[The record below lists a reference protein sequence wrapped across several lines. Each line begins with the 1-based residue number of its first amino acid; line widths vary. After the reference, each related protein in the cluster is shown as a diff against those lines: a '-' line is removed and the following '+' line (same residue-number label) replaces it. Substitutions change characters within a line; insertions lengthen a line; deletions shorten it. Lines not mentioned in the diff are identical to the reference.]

1 MNQPA
6 PSEHDHLAL
15 ERQAATA
22 LRRQRG
28 TRTIPRATY
37 RLQLNPDFTFDDA
50 ATIVPQLAAL
60 GISHLYL
67 SPILQAVPESTHGYD
82 VIDPSRIRAEFG
94 GPEGLARLAGT
105 ARNAGLGMI
114 LDIVPNHV
122 GLHSPANPWWW
133 ETLRDGPAGRYGRH
147 LDIRWTAGPHG
158 QPTVLV
164 PQLGAPLDDE
174 LAGDD
179 LHLAFATADEAPGR
193 DGYRIVYHEHAWPVR
208 AGSLEAVGLQ
218 PDEVT
223 GTLERVAADR
233 ALLREL
239 LGHQHYRLAF
249 WRRANEEL
257 DYRRFFD
264 VATLGAVRVED
275 PAVFADAH
283 QAVLPR
289 LHDGTFDGLRIDHPD
304 GLRDPVGYLR
314 DLREATGPDAWIVV
328 EKVLERGEA
337 QRTDWPIDGTVGY
350 AVADL
355 ILGAHVDPAA
365 GPVLDELHAE
375 LTGEP
380 IDRAA
385 MTDAA
390 KRTALIT
397 LFGAERAWLTDEL
410 VAACPDLDPTTAHDA
425 LVELLVAWPVY
436 RTYVR
441 PVEDA
446 VSAADRRIIDDA
458 VAAASTARSDL
469 VDTIDRVRDLLL
481 LEDRPEHADRFVWT
495 FQQLTGPAIAKG
507 LEDTV
512 LYRDLR
518 FVAVNEV
525 GGHPGELGRTAEEF
539 HADSEHRQQDWPAT
553 MILSSTH
560 DTKRSHDVRARLA
573 TLSQAPQEW
582 AEAVRRWRE
591 LTSRHRGRSGPSPAH
606 EHLVFQT
613 LVGTWPITEDRLT
626 DYLIKAAREG
636 KERTDWLET
645 DAAYE
650 ADLTAFAAALLTDE
664 RFLAELTGFV
674 DRIRA
679 PGWLTSLSM
688 QLVAL
693 TTPGVPD
700 LYQGSELW
708 DLSLVDPDNR
718 RAVDHTR
725 RAALLA
731 ELTDQPPDPAALL
744 ARLDEGLPKLWMIRQ
759 ALGARHSHPQA
770 FGPDAD
776 YLPLRA
782 TGLRAE
788 HLLAFARGGSV
799 VTLAPVQVRGLGDR
813 FDVWDWVDTH
823 LEVPVGDWTDVLT
836 GERHTGGI
844 TPIARLLD
852 RFPVGLLVRS

>member
-1 MNQPA
+1 MSQPVA
-6 PSEHDHLAL
+6 PEHDHLAR
-15 ERQAATA
+15 EREAATA
-22 LRRQRG
+22 LRRQRAS
-28 TRTIPRATY
+28 RSVPRATY
-37 RLQLNPDFTFDDA
+37 RLQLTPDFTFADA
-50 ATIVPQLAAL
+50 AEIVPQLATL

-67 SPILQAVPESTHGYD
+67 SPILQAVPGSTHGYD

-94 GPEGLARLAGT
+94 GAEGLTRLA
-105 ARNAGLGMI
+105 AAVRDAGLGMI

-133 ETLRDGPAGRYGRH
+133 ETLRDGPTGRYGRH
-147 LDIRWTAGPHG
+147 LDIRWTEGRHG

-179 LHLAFATADEAPGR
+179 LHLAHATAEEAPGR
-193 DGYRIVYHEHAWPVR
+193 DGYRIGYHEHAWPVR
-208 AGSLEAVGLQ
+208 AGSVEAVGLD
-218 PDEVT
+218 PADVPA
-223 GTLERVAADR
+223 TLEQVRTDR
-233 ALLREL
+233 SLLRNL
-239 LGHQHYRLAF
+239 LDRQHYRLAF

-264 VATLGAVRVED
+264 VATLGAVRIED
-275 PAVFADAH
+275 PEVFADAH

-314 DLREATGPDAWIVV
+314 HLRDAAGPDAWIVV
-328 EKVLERGEA
+328 EKVLERGEV
-337 QRTDWPIDGTVGY
+337 QRLDWPIDGTVGY

-365 GPVLDELHAE
+365 GPVLDALQEE

-380 IDRAA
+380 IDRPA
-385 MTDAA
+385 MIDAA
-390 KRTALIT
+390 KRTALTT
-397 LFGAERAWLTDEL
+397 LFGAERSWLTDEL
-410 VAACPDLDPTTAHDA
+410 LTACPDLAPDAAHDA

-441 PVEDA
+441 PPDGA
-446 VSAADRRIIDDA
+446 VGVADRHIIDDA
-458 VAAASTARSDL
+458 VAAASSARPDL
-469 VDTIDRVRDLLL
+469 TDTIGRIRTLLL
-481 LEDRPEHADRFVWT
+481 LEDRSASADRFVWT

-525 GGHPGELGRTAEEF
+525 GGHPGELGRTADEF
-539 HADSEHRQQDWPAT
+539 HADSARRQQDWPAT

-573 TLSQAPQEW
+573 TLSQEPREW
-582 AEAVRRWRE
+582 AEVVRRWHD
-591 LTSRHRGRSGPSPAH
+591 LTRRHRGRRGPSPAH

-626 DYLIKAAREG
+626 DYLVKAAREG

-650 ADLTAFAAALLTDE
+650 ADLTTFAAALLTDE
-664 RFLAELTGFV
+664 RFLEELTGFV
-674 DRIRA
+674 DRIRE

-718 RAVDHTR
+718 RAVDHVH

-731 ELTDQPPDPAALL
+731 ELTDHLPDAGTLL
-744 ARLDEGLPKLWMIRQ
+744 HRLDEGLPKLWTIRQ
-759 ALGARHSHPQA
+759 ALATRASQPQA

-776 YLPLRA
+776 YRPLRA
-782 TGLRAE
+782 AGMRAD
-788 HLLAFARGGSV
+788 HLLAYARGGSV
-799 VTLAPVQVRGLGDR
+799 ITLAPVRVRGLGDR
-813 FDVWDWVDTH
+813 FDAWDWVDTH
-823 LEVPVGDWTDVLT
+823 LELPAGDWVDALT
-836 GERHTGGI
+836 GHRHAGGI
-844 TPIARLLD
+844 TPVARLLD
-852 RFPVGLLVRS
+852 RFPAGLLVRR